1 MLPLITH
8 IDCIFFYTQMP
19 TADVARILSL
29 AEGICR
35 SLNVDE
41 VDADTSITALID
53 LAVQEM
59 THSNELIA
67 DWQLPA
73 SQLLVAIGRTFCD
86 KVWHAKK
93 TQCEIQMVKN

>member
-1 MLPLITH
+1 
-8 IDCIFFYTQMP
+8 MP
-19 TADVARILSL
+19 IADRARILTL

-41 VDADTSITALID
+41 VDADTSITALVD

-73 SQLLVAIGRTFCD
+73 SQLLVAIGRSFCD
-86 KVWHAKK
+86 KVLYRSAAHSILMF
-93 TQCEIQMVKN
+93 Q